1 MKALPCALMKYINL
15 THICYDTTSFRQLS
29 IPQLLI
35 SQPNN
40 KESIHQPS
48 ISQIVNQQVS

>member
-1 MKALPCALMKYINL
+1 MKALPCALMKYINV
-15 THICYDTTSFRQLS
+15 THIYYVTTSFRQLS